1 MKQNKQHG
9 SKSTNCNLQTRPF
22 EPAEQSMCFLRRSLE
37 WMTEAKNINDSYNF
51 DLRSHVSEKQGNR
64 SKENAGRWQNKK
76 YSLCQRNNVLWV
88 LYAKFGKMSGVSKHF
103 AFPNNLCY
111 QFRVSS
117 KLLVFFYKL
126 PTTNFLRMYCYSPVI
141 GLVNFVKLAPVTVVT
156 VSCLQWKTTSNTY
169 HFCDIAHI
177 LLTWKGHK
185 PITVK

>member
-1 MKQNKQHG
+1 MIVIILTCGHMFLKSKEIG
-9 SKSTNCNLQTRPF
+9 AKKMLVDDKIKSTACVKEMSSGCCMQ
-22 EPAEQSMCFLRRSLE
+22 SLE
-37 WMTEAKNINDSYNF
+37 KCLEFLNI
-51 DLRSHVSEKQGNR
+51 LL
-64 SKENAGRWQNKK
+64 
-76 YSLCQRNNVLWV
+76 SLITFAINI
-88 LYAKFGKMSGVSKHF
+88 KF
-103 AFPNNLCY
+103 C
-111 QFRVSS
+111 VSS

-141 GLVNFVKLAPVTVVT
+141 ALVNFVKLAPVTVVT